1 MGEGQRSYFLF
12 FDSFDGFES
21 FYQTY
26 RQEFA
31 KQDCWL
37 TRNAVHHI
45 EEWELPYLS
54 WIFLPFALL
63 AALFTVIFFAEMS
76 RAEFT
81 YNNAFVSV
89 FEYAGYPRKRILR
102 GLALLGTL
110 NFVKLLGLATAIAL
124 PLSLLGNFINHRR
137 MITDYELFSYNPIL
151 LAAYY
156 GGAVLLAALLLML
169 RFRRVKQLS
178 WYENLIANR
187 DVL

>member
-1 MGEGQRSYFLF
+1 M
-12 FDSFDGFES
+12 
-21 FYQTY
+21 
-26 RQEFA
+26 
-31 KQDCWL
+31 
-37 TRNAVHHI
+37 
-45 EEWELPYLS
+45 
-54 WIFLPFALL
+54 
-63 AALFTVIFFAEMS
+63 
-76 RAEFT
+76 
-81 YNNAFVSV
+81 
-89 FEYAGYPRKRILR
+89 
-102 GLALLGTL
+102 LLGTL
-110 NFVKLLGLATAIAL
+110 NFVKLLGMATAIGL